1 MTTRRTICAAAA
13 SLLAVPLA
21 GLAQEADYPSKPV
34 RVVVPLPPGS
44 IPDLLGRAIGSHL
57 QGTLKQPFVIENRA
71 GASTLLAART
81 VANAPADGYTLMVP
95 TVTTLSL
102 APQLI
107 TKGGIDPLKDL
118 TAVSLLGATN
128 FFLCV
133 HPSFPARSMKEWVD
147 AVRKA
152 PGKYTYASTGNGS
165 PHHIFME
172 LLKKQLNLDIVH
184 IPYNGSEPSM
194 LDLLSGKVDM
204 AFLSGVLGI
213 GNIKAGKLFGLGM
226 SMARRSV
233 LLDTVP
239 PIAETVPGFDWSGWI
254 AFGGPANLPQPVVH
268 RLADEI
274 LKLQG
279 TPAYNE
285 LLLKTAM
292 EPLDPIPAA
301 RMAEFVRN
309 EYRRWGA
316 AIKASGVTV
325 E

>member
-1 MTTRRTICAAAA
+1 
-13 SLLAVPLA
+13 
-21 GLAQEADYPSKPV
+21 
-34 RVVVPLPPGS
+34 VPLPPGS
-44 IPDLLGRAIGSHL
+44 IPDLLGRAIGLHL
-57 QGTLKQPFVIENRA
+57 QGTLKQPFVVENRA

-107 TKGGIDPLKDL
+107 TKSGIDPLKDL
-118 TAVSLLGATN
+118 SAISLLGATN

-133 HPSFPARSMKEWVD
+133 HPSFPARSMKDWIE

-233 LLDTVP
+233 LLDSVP

-254 AFGGPANLPQPVVH
+254 AFGGPANLPQAVAA

-274 LKLQG
+274 LRLQG
-279 TPAYNE
+279 TPQYQE

-292 EPLDPIPAA
+292 EPLDPIPLA
-301 RMAEFVRN
+301 RMPEFVRA
-309 EYRRWGA
+309 EHRRWGA
-316 AIKASGVTV
+316 AIKASGATI

>member
-1 MTTRRTICAAAA
+1 MNRRQSLLAAAA
-13 SLLAVPLA
+13 MLA
-21 GLAQEADYPSKPV
+21 GSRPAIANDADWPSRPV
-34 RVVVPLPPGS
+34 RIVVPLPPGS
-44 IPDLLGRAIGSHL
+44 IPDLLGRAIGNHL
-57 QGTLKQPFVIENRA
+57 QTAFKQPFVAENRA
-71 GASTLLAART
+71 GASTLLAARV
-81 VANAPADGYTLMVP
+81 VANAPPDGYTLMVP

-107 TKGGIDPLKDL
+107 TKSGIDPLKDL
-118 TAVSLLGATN
+118 SAISLLGATN

-133 HPSFPARSMKEWVD
+133 HPSFPARNLKDWIE

-184 IPYNGSEPSM
+184 VPYNGSEPSM

-213 GNIKAGKLFGLGM
+213 SNMKTGKLLGLGM
-226 SMARRSV
+226 SMAKRSV
-233 LLDTVP
+233 LMDTVP
-239 PIAETVPGFDWSGWI
+239 PIAETVPGFDWAGWI
-254 AFGGPANLPQPVVH
+254 AFGGPANLPPHVVN
-268 RLADEI
+268 RIAGEVA
-274 LKLQG
+274 KLQG
-279 TPAYNE
+279 TPQYAE
-285 LLLKTAM
+285 LLQRTAM

-301 RMAEFVRN
+301 RMSEFVRD

-316 AIKASGVTV
+316 AIKASGVTIQ
-325 E
+325 